1 MKKQHII
8 ILLFLLL
15 AVNLY
20 QIQRYKQLK
29 VAYRSSRT
37 APSVNYG
44 NNNKVK
50 QMIADELCPIDI
62 AKIEPEDGDA
72 TSLNKLL
79 STPKLILRVSEFN
92 CGSCVDST
100 LLLLHKYAPQLKDKV
115 VIIANIS
122 NGRNR
127 IVFKRVHGLN
137 DYPFYY
143 LNEHSMPLK
152 AEKSPKGRV

>member
-1 MKKQHII
+1 MNKIQII
-8 ILLFLLL
+8 AILILLL

-29 VAYRSSRT
+29 VAYRVSLT

-62 AKIEPEDGDA
+62 AKVEPEDGDA
-72 TSLNKLL
+72 TLLNDLL

-92 CGSCVDST
+92 CGACVDST

-115 VIIANIS
+115 VILANIT

-143 LNEHSMPLK
+143 LNEHSMPLR
-152 AEKSPKGRV
+152 AEKRPIG